1 MYPFMCYAPRVRYLS
16 YTHGIQRKCEN
27 IKDRVIQLKFCVY
40 VSSIMSFKQN
50 FKKGNMIY
58 YGNKCFT
65 HAMSKHDGNVYQ
77 DKIVQFQMN
86 YIISRP
92 KFFVVDNPVFT

>member
-1 MYPFMCYAPRVRYLS
+1 
-16 YTHGIQRKCEN
+16 
-27 IKDRVIQLKFCVY
+27 
-40 VSSIMSFKQN
+40 
-50 FKKGNMIY
+50 MIY

-65 HAMSKHDGNVYQ
+65 HAMSKHGGNVYQ

-92 KFFVVDNPVFT
+92 KFFLLITLYLRNSRFFKTVLKNYIERDIYSA